1 MESKR
6 DTLWK
11 YAPVW
16 AILFASG
23 ATLAKSLGT
32 HYILKREVN
41 FKWADAATA
50 VAGAVAGY
58 ASFRMRY
65 GNKKEDSILTR

>member
-1 MESKR
+1 METKR

-32 HYILKREVN
+32 NYILKR
-41 FKWADAATA
+41 KWEFEWSDMATA
-50 VAGAVAGY
+50 LGGAAVGY
-58 ASFRMRY
+58 LSFRFRY
-65 GNKKEDSILTR
+65 GNKDKSTVLTR